1 MSESSSPP
9 PFCGMQLVFGAGAA
23 WVAIVSV
30 FGGGGAGGGGA
41 ACVVI
46 VSVVG
51 GGGGGGGAVVW
62 VATAVAAALC
72 EAALVLAWA

>member
-1 MSESSSPP
+1 
-9 PFCGMQLVFGAGAA
+9 MQLVLGAGAA

-30 FGGGGAGGGGA
+30 FGGGGAGGGAA

-51 GGGGGGGAVVW
+51 GGGGGGGGGAVVW
-62 VATAVAAALC
+62 VATAVTAALC